1 MNIKRSNQKSTSSLN
16 KHKSNGQNAQK
27 SFVMTQHQIAD
38 DGKIFDLAPMGNG
51 PTTVNH
57 TLENTMSLQANP
69 ENHHMRGASSSNNPG

>member
-1 MNIKRSNQKSTSSLN
+1 MKQT
-16 KHKSNGQNAQK
+16 
-27 SFVMTQHQIAD
+27 QIAD